1 LKKPILIDAIVFER
15 LSDLPRSERADCL
28 LAIHELPTSFGQ
40 PHIHSGL
47 SIRKLRGKTV
57 ECRANLRL
65 RYLFQNRVDCLYIFA
80 LATHDEVQRILRSG
94 KLE

>member
-1 LKKPILIDAIVFER
+1 LKKPTLVDAVVFER
-15 LSDLPRSERADCL
+15 LGDLPRPERADCL
-28 LAIHELPTSFGQ
+28 LALHELQDAFGQ

-47 SIRKLRGKTV
+47 SIRKLRGKTF

-65 RYLFQNRVDCLYIFA
+65 RYLFQDRPDCLYVFA
-80 LATHDEVQRILRSG
+80 LATHDEVQRRLRSG